1 MSYNEGD
8 MLKPGLKEADLV
20 EVAEITDITNIK
32 DLVVYNDDFN
42 TFDHVIKMLIQVCK
56 HTTQQAEQCTWI
68 IHFKGKCAV
77 KKGLFED
84 LKPMQEAICD
94 AGIDARIQ

>member
-1 MSYNEGD
+1 MSYNEDD
-8 MLKPGLKEADLV
+8 MLKYSLEEVDLV

-84 LKPMQEAICD
+84 LKPMQ
-94 AGIDARIQ
+94 